1 MNNPVLKKV
10 IRKFAIS
17 VFTVLYAFL
26 ALSQATFAWIILQ
39 DELMLD
45 NAELGVISESNFY
58 VSIDGENF
66 SHLITNE
73 ELSTV
78 LKSRKLND
86 ITSSDGIN
94 FYEKDDNIKLK
105 PRDNYIS
112 FPLWFK
118 TSEKVN
124 GLFLVD
130 NVTNK
135 INYDVATTE
144 NVDGTFV
151 VSKGYNWTADYE
163 FDYGTKNLVQ
173 NQNIKPGDIVYC
185 EASNA
190 VRIGI
195 IEADLDEKF
204 GVNKKNNLR
213 TMIFDP
219 TENPEFGFGAK
230 FGAYDYFNRK
240 KGNSLVLP
248 NEFPNTLDSLS
259 YFENPY
265 ETNDDSSMCATFQ
278 ETRDER
284 GTPYYYTKV
293 IVNIW
298 LEGWDADCLDGILY
312 DNVLIQLKFRGSNLT
327 LKNKLKK

>member
-58 VSIDGENF
+58 VSVDGENF
-66 SHLITNE
+66 SHSITNE
-73 ELSTV
+73 ELSKV

-86 ITSSDGIN
+86 ITSIDGIN

-151 VSKGYNWTADYE
+151 VSKGYNWTTDLD
-163 FDYGTKNLVQ
+163 FDYGEKKV
-173 NQNIKPGDIVYC
+173 KSGDVLFC

-213 TMIFDP
+213 TIIFDP
-219 TENPEFGFGAK
+219 TENPDLGFGVK
-230 FGAYDYFNRK
+230 TGAFNYYNKKRK
-240 KGNSLVLP
+240 ENIKVP
-248 NEFPNTLDSLS
+248 DIMPNTLNSLS

-265 ETNDDSSMCATFQ
+265 ETRDDSYICATFQ
-278 ETRDER
+278 EVKDEK
-284 GTPYYYTKV
+284 GVPYYYTKI

-298 LEGWDADCLDGILY
+298 VEGWDADCLDGILY

-327 LKNKLKK
+327 LNKLKK